1 MTSFETDD
9 RALITQTL
17 DGDTLAFEK
26 LILKYQDRIFNM
38 LFRYM
43 NSREDAEDVTQEAFI
58 KAYQSLDKF
67 ELKASFLTWIYRIA
81 INTAKSRF
89 RRKSEKLSAKC
100 VSIHPNE
107 SDKGGIDVVADG
119 KSPLQKMENEET
131 FNAIQAAI
139 DQLDDEH
146 RMVVVLRDIEGYD
159 YQEIVEIMDIN
170 LGTVKSRLHR
180 ARSRLAQMLQEK
192 V

>member
-1 MTSFETDD
+1 MNSFETED
-9 RALITQTL
+9 RVLITQTL
-17 DGDTLAFEK
+17 NGDSLAFEK

-38 LFRYM
+38 LFRYL
-43 NSREDAEDVTQEAFI
+43 NSYEDAEDVTQEAFI
-58 KAYQSLDKF
+58 KAYRSLDKF

-107 SDKGGIDVVADG
+107 SDEGGIDVVADD
-119 KSPLQKMENEET
+119 KTPLQKMEDEEAY
-131 FNAIQAAI
+131 NAVQDAI
-139 DQLDDEH
+139 GQLDEEH
-146 RMVVVLRDIEGYD
+146 RMVIVLRDIEGYD

-180 ARSRLAQMLQEK
+180 VRSRLAQMLQEK